1 MAIDIEHTDKGD
13 KVTETPTT
21 VKTSTDQI
29 TDASAVGK
37 SVLKAADAAAARTA
51 IGAGTLSTV
60 PDPTAT
66 VVGGVKLGAAIAAP
80 AAMTATS
87 DTASTATDV
96 AALLADHNDLV
107 TKYNSLLTDT
117 TALRTLL
124 ASVLAQ
130 LKAKTIPA

>member
-51 IGAGTLSTV
+51 ISAGTLSTV
-60 PDPTAT
+60 PDPTNT
-66 VVGGVKLGAAIAAP
+66 VVGGVKLGGAIAAP
-80 AAMTATS
+80 AAMTATA
-87 DTASTATDV
+87 DTASAATDV
-96 AALLADHNDLV
+96 AGLLADHNDLV

>member
-13 KVTETPTT
+13 KVTETPVT

-29 TDASAVGK
+29 TDASATGK
-37 SVLKAADAAAARTA
+37 SLLKAADAAAARTA
-51 IGAGTLSTV
+51 IGAGTLSVV

-80 AAMTATS
+80 AAATATT

-96 AALLADHNDLV
+96 AGLVTDHNDLV
-107 TKYNSLLTDT
+107 AKYNALLTDT
-117 TALRTLL
+117 AALRTTLS
-124 ASVLAQ
+124 AVLAQ
-130 LKAKTIPA
+130 LKAKTIPV